1 MEAVQKTL
9 QVNAIIFESNDTD
22 VLIKGTVFM
31 GHMAY
36 NTDVLISSS
45 MLNRLISQLQKDN
58 DSLEFNDLL
67 MAEKMDDQQWLYTAK
82 LEAVE
87 HRMIDLSALA
97 PTQSLRQIRA

>member
-1 MEAVQKTL
+1 MEAIQKIV

-45 MLNRLISQLQKDN
+45 MLNRLISQLQKEN
-58 DSLEFNDLL
+58 ESLEFNDLL
-67 MAEKMDDQQWLYTAK
+67 TTEKMDDEQWLFTAK
-82 LEAVE
+82 LDEVE
-87 HRMIDLSALA
+87 HRMIDLSALSPA
-97 PTQSLRQIRA
+97 QSLRQIRA

>member
-1 MEAVQKTL
+1 MKAIQKTL

-22 VLIKGTVFM
+22 VLVKGTVFM

-36 NTDVLISSS
+36 NTDVLISST

-58 DSLEFNDLL
+58 ESLEFNDLL
-67 MAEKMDDQQWLYTAK
+67 MREKMDDQQWLYTAK
-82 LEAVE
+82 LDAVE

-97 PTQSLRQIRA
+97 PAQSLRQIRA